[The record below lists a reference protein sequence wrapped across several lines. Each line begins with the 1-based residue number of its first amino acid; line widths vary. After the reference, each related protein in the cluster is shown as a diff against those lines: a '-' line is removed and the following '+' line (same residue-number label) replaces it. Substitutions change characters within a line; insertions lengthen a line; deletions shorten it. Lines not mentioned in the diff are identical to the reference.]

1 MKNLFVKKLKKII
14 TKNSFM
20 KTLVISNL
28 FFSIVPIIVL
38 GIWFCN
44 IYVGNMRKTIYEAN
58 ASLFNQI
65 SYRINDYFEKTI
77 ATDENLFLN
86 SSLQKDILTYDAS
99 DDSEMRNRIVGQ
111 LDTTRRSNKDIKA
124 IFFLTNSGKIIDTGE
139 YSLYNEIYPT
149 MRNILQTQQG
159 SGKTFFKYMLSD
171 KTQDS
176 RFILYR
182 YVRGVSS
189 DTVLKPIGVSA
200 IVCDVKNI
208 RDIFANNTAIYQS
221 SYFLLDNENKIIA
234 SALAGGLSEV
244 ETSLADIKDGTITE
258 IQDSKF
264 LQQTS
269 DVGYTKWKLAAF
281 TPYKVIDEKTGDI
294 IKLILIVIFILT
306 VFLIATLL
314 FLNMEIASPI
324 KQLTEAFKIVSAGDR
339 NYRISHMS
347 NNEFKII
354 EEGFNEMLDQS
365 NELTRNIFNTQQK
378 LYEAE
383 LSKSELLMDSLQ
395 QQINSHFLFNTLTT
409 IRGMAL
415 NNKTDSM
422 AVMINSL
429 VAILRYST
437 QKADFTSLGDEMKY
451 IDVYL
456 KIQNARY
463 SNRFALINNISD
475 MSLLECRTIKLI
487 LQPFI
492 ENAIMH
498 AFKETQ
504 ETCVITIDARKEET
518 ALVVSISDNG
528 CGMSGER
535 LSWLREKLDAWD
547 SQWKEDG
554 KRNIGL
560 ANVQKRLKIYC
571 GEEYGLSVKSET
583 GKGTTFY
590 LKMTYQKND

>member
-463 SNRFALINNISD
+463 SNRFAL
-475 MSLLECRTIKLI
+475 
-487 LQPFI
+487 
-492 ENAIMH
+492 
-498 AFKETQ
+498 
-504 ETCVITIDARKEET
+504 
-518 ALVVSISDNG
+518 
-528 CGMSGER
+528 
-535 LSWLREKLDAWD
+535 
-547 SQWKEDG
+547 
-554 KRNIGL
+554 
-560 ANVQKRLKIYC
+560 
-571 GEEYGLSVKSET
+571 
-583 GKGTTFY
+583 
-590 LKMTYQKND
+590 